1 MTMMMMTTIIVII
14 IIRRRIIYSHT
25 LSGDD
30 KRRKATESVGPP
42 FPGNQNL
49 LIWLPDFEKRIR
61 SLLMVH
67 SVIHYVSVAM

>member
-1 MTMMMMTTIIVII
+1 MKIMVVII
-14 IIRRRIIYSHT
+14 IIIIIIIYSHP
-25 LSGDD
+25 LRGGD
-30 KRRKATESVGPP
+30 RRRTATENVGPT

-49 LIWLPDFEKRIR
+49 LIWQPGFEKRIR